1 MGSFLSSVSGQ
12 FAKSILLGT
21 FFPVVL
27 FAMALSGKVLP
38 MAGVKPQALLAD
50 VLPWETDSALLALTA
65 FVLILTI
72 LLYSLNTPLIRL
84 YEGYPWRFS
93 WLGQWRTSRHVRRFQ
108 LARGVTAYTRLLDR
122 RAREASVA
130 GTVSSD
136 LATLRTTAVN
146 VESTFPDLKES
157 VLPTQLGNVIRAF
170 EVYPK
175 LRYGIQAIPTW
186 PRLVQ
191 TLAAEKAVPIDDAK
205 SAFDFMLNCSVLSA
219 VTGALLT
226 AVGLSNDHPFRVASG
241 VEWLPWTASFSILS
255 YLFYLGAI
263 NRAAAWGTQVKA
275 AFDLN
280 RLPLL
285 EAMGYKTEISGPE
298 EERTL
303 WEELSYE
310 LVFPNTP
317 NLPKIPYRSG
327 QSTLTVR
334 PVATILAVSRSIK
347 WETDDKFGIT
357 VTVENSDP
365 RWLAADAAE
374 WQEKIPKGFRVTR
387 DSVQLD
393 AGPVETA
400 SLNPLVVGLGSFD
413 PGVKKVLAYKI
424 EKG

>member
-1 MGSFLSSVSGQ
+1 
-12 FAKSILLGT
+12 
-21 FFPVVL
+21 
-27 FAMALSGKVLP
+27 
-38 MAGVKPQALLAD
+38 
-50 VLPWETDSALLALTA
+50 
-65 FVLILTI
+65 
-72 LLYSLNTPLIRL
+72 
-84 YEGYPWRFS
+84 
-93 WLGQWRTSRHVRRFQ
+93 
-108 LARGVTAYTRLLDR
+108 LLDR

-298 EERTL
+298 EERTF

-334 PVATILAVSRSIK
+334 PVATILAELTGVAVHRQLGDVK
-347 WETDDKFGIT
+347 AVGF
-357 VTVENSDP
+357 V
-365 RWLAADAAE
+365 LAFATRRIEVDRLSKSLSAKAAGDAVVWFAY
-374 WQEKIPKGFRVTR
+374 PKGTSKSYTCDFNRDNGWDVLRAAGFDTVRAVAIDDNWSALRFRR
-387 DSVQLD
+387 
-393 AGPVETA
+393 VEFIKRA
-400 SLNPLVVGLGSFD
+400 KS
-413 PGVKKVLAYKI
+413 
-424 EKG
+424 